1 MNSSWFRESLGKILV
16 AIGYFEQKSAKFG
29 LFILKIDNAENVIRL
44 NAHWDCGLVSKILKK
59 LFMIL
64 DQINSTLN
72 YSLFEVD
79 KAE

>member
-1 MNSSWFRESLGKILV
+1 M

-29 LFILKIDNAENVIRL
+29 LFTFKINNTETFIRL